1 MFPDSTTGW
10 MSHASCLSP
19 FKVSGMAIF
28 TTACPKKPIYKTPT
42 GSKENKHIA
51 CMGLGGGERTS
62 REEHTAQ
69 KPQSSA
75 LCQPGLQQAGYFGM
89 LAHISGHPIVIG
101 SQDKGPRYTV
111 VANK

>member
-1 MFPDSTTGW
+1 MHG
-10 MSHASCLSP
+10 
-19 FKVSGMAIF
+19 VR
-28 TTACPKKPIYKTPT
+28 
-42 GSKENKHIA
+42 
-51 CMGLGGGERTS
+51 GGERTS
-62 REEHTAQ
+62 REEYAAQ

-101 SQDKGPRYTV
+101 SHDKGPRYTV